1 MEWKRKSGIIYGGLF
16 QSDLN
21 ENRLCIDVS
30 EDVSDEKS
38 GKMKHGNSEI

>member
-1 MEWKRKSGIIYGGLF
+1 MERERKSGIIYGGLF

-21 ENRLCIDVS
+21 ENPLSIEIS
-30 EDVSDEKS
+30 EDSADEKS